1 MDVADCSCSLTARC
15 ASEASE
21 PAEAMPLW
29 TCCVTCPIC
38 CTKDCESWLS
48 LCGDGLRLARSQRLH
63 FLAEHGELRVLTA
76 AGEGARAPRREC
88 GGRGDNKDGGKV
100 HEVTLARPGI

>member
-1 MDVADCSCSLTARC
+1 MHLLRDLAELRGHGL
-15 ASEASE
+15 SEL
-21 PAEAMPLW
+21 AELRAH
-29 TCCVTCPIC
+29 
-38 CTKDCESWLS
+38 
-48 LCGDGLRLARSQRLH
+48 GLRLRSQSLH
-63 FLAEHGELRVLTA
+63 FLAERGELRVLTA